1 MKIGEVSG
9 SVMLSQ
15 ESNLFI
21 VRVNKVLQIV
31 FSLFVLCSALL
42 CFTLE
47 KDWFKNISA
56 TSKIPSYSMLSISIS
71 FTFIYGVIDLFQS
84 CLDYFYK
91 PE

>member
-15 ESNLFI
+15 ESNIFI

-47 KDWFKNISA
+47 KDWFKNIST
-56 TSKIPSYSMLSISIS
+56 TSKIPSYAMLSISIS
-71 FTFIYGVIDLFQS
+71 FTFIYGVIDLLQS